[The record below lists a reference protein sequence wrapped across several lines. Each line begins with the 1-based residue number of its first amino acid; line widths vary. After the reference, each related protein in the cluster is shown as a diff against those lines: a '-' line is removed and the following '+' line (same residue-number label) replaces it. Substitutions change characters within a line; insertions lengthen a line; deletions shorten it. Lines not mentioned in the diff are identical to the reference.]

1 MSEWMPDRMRERMS
15 AYMHIYICQKVC
27 RNKCQKEC
35 QNIFPVYTYTSR
47 CHVRNYVRIIN
58 QISLFPA
65 RGCPSLVMW
74 CQPSRN
80 QFDGEGGLLEVKLV
94 MSCFHLIHLAIWL
107 YSTRLSNKSRRL
119 HRFGGSHF
127 TEVSPL
133 QQDWWVFFHT
143 FYMSMCAQLESYR
156 GQKELYT
163 ELSIV
168 SAKVGNQ
175 FFSNARVPL
184 LLANVEIWC
193 KKTTCSETGR
203 VFCFDRFCS
212 ADIFSWGTT
221 CTNKTHVPF
230 YNNNIY
236 IQYIYIFFFPSLS
249 LSNVFFSRRRRL
261 EFALVRVPIG
271 PLTNRHFRAPS
282 NRELDFGTF
291 RQSKLAMGNF
301 AAGFESILIT
311 RETWRLFRALV
322 RVGR

>member
-1 MSEWMPDRMRERMS
+1 MARED
-15 AYMHIYICQKVC
+15 C
-27 RNKCQKEC
+27 
-35 QNIFPVYTYTSR
+35 SR
-47 CHVRNYVRIIN
+47 WSWSC
-58 QISLFPA
+58 PA
-65 RGCPSLVMW
+65 STW
-74 CQPSRN
+74 Y
-80 QFDGEGGLLEVKLV
+80 
-94 MSCFHLIHLAIWL
+94 IWL
-107 YSTRLSNKSRRL
+107 SGCIRLSNKSRRL

-212 ADIFSWGTT
+212 ADIFSWGKT

-236 IQYIYIFFFPSLS
+236 IYTVYIYFFSLS
-249 LSNVFFSRRRRL
+249 LSLMCFFKAAEAGICPCSSANRAFNKPSLSGPKQQRIRLWHISAIQTGNGQFRGRIREHLNHSRNL
-261 EFALVRVPIG
+261 AAL
-271 PLTNRHFRAPS
+271 
-282 NRELDFGTF
+282 
-291 RQSKLAMGNF
+291 
-301 AAGFESILIT
+301 
-311 RETWRLFRALV
+311 
-322 RVGR
+322 